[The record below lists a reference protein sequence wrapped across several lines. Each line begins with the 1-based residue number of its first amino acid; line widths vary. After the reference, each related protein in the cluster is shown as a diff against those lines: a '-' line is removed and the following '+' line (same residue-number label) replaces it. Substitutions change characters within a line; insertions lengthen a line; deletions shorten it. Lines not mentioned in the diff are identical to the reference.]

1 MIQICFF
8 ELRAPSV
15 AGSGVF
21 QCTQP
26 ALGSTANEGAAPAG
40 FAQNE
45 VYPNDDCRE
54 EQQTS
59 QRQMDS

>member
-1 MIQICFF
+1 M
-8 ELRAPSV
+8 
-15 AGSGVF
+15 F

-45 VYPNDDCRE
+45 VYPNDGCRE